1 MERMGGSSDKQ
12 HGFDRCRR
20 EVKQRQCQKMVK
32 MGGWWYGIIIRKMP
46 PADSEATY
54 NPNIDSR
61 MLRFSH
67 NAYLDGLRSK
77 RRRRATKAVAPFG
90 DAQGRFV
97 GRACRKPTSLSGT
110 GLPSMPARRS
120 SYTTMRGWPR
130 LHNAPPMP
138 VLALRHARQSPANV
152 RAHRQRTRCEG
163 PPRCCHPVA
172 AAVGG
177 AAPR

>member
-1 MERMGGSSDKQ
+1 MQAGSQTKAESEDGNGKD
-12 HGFDRCRR
+12 GRAGD
-20 EVKQRQCQKMVK
+20 
-32 MGGWWYGIIIRKMP
+32 GIIWQKMP
-46 PADSEATY
+46 PADSEDTY
-54 NPNIDSR
+54 NNNIDSR
-61 MLRFSH
+61 MLRRFSH

-77 RRRRATKAVAPFG
+77 RRRRAHKAVAPF
-90 DAQGRFV
+90 DDVQGRFV
-97 GRACRKPTSLSGT
+97 GRPCRKPTSHSGT

-152 RAHRQRTRCEG
+152 RAHRQRTRWKG

-177 AAPR
+177 AAPQ

>member
-1 MERMGGSSDKQ
+1 MRWVAAISSTHSMQAGSQTKAVPEDGKD
-12 HGFDRCRR
+12 GR
-20 EVKQRQCQKMVK
+20 VVV
-32 MGGWWYGIIIRKMP
+32 WYGIIFRKMP

-90 DAQGRFV
+90 DVQGRFV
-97 GRACRKPTSLSGT
+97 GRACRKPTSHSGT
-110 GLPSMPARRS
+110 GHPLHACTPLLIHKHASL
-120 SYTTMRGWPR
+120 PR
-130 LHNAPPMP
+130 LHNAPPIC
-138 VLALRHARQSPANV
+138 VLALRHARQWPANV

-163 PPRCCHPVA
+163 PPCCCRPVA
-172 AAVGG
+172 TAVGG